1 MELSTWV
8 LILNI
13 ALNFIY
19 GVMLP
24 LIPTLNVENAGLAF
38 SAFAL
43 AKVLCLPLAGIIGD
57 RIGHTRGLALTLIL
71 QVSAL
76 TCIRSFPAH
85 AWVGRILEG
94 AALAQGMVSAVSL
107 LRVGTTDH
115 QVFSKAI
122 SKLMSGGALGF
133 IIGPLL
139 GYVLLPFGADRIL
152 LVLLGVS
159 VVLLVGHLSRRDVQ
173 AAAPSFVRAK
183 AVNSSGLFDR
193 GLLMIVLG
201 FAAAKCLGVGLQPN
215 LSWWANHDVHLSAVL
230 SGMSFIVMGVGFTI
244 GAAKQV
250 KGFFLL
256 PFLGLPLLE
265 AAIHGQPAYWW
276 GALGILGYWFGCYVT
291 TAVSKLGWSRP
302 ENIGRFNSVWML
314 FTDFPMAI
322 VPMLVWQWRTPEPS
336 LARMTMEL
344 ALCLVSI
351 SGLLPAFSKRPV
363 HVQPAQDFRAPN

>member
-8 LILNI
+8 LILNV

-38 SAFAL
+38 SAFAI
-43 AKVLCLPLAGIIGD
+43 AKVLCLPLAGILGD
-57 RIGHTRGLALTLIL
+57 RIGHTRGLALTLVL
-71 QVSAL
+71 QVCAL

-115 QVFSKAI
+115 LVFSKAI
-122 SKLMSGGALGF
+122 AKLMSGGALGF

-139 GYVLLPFGADRIL
+139 GYLLLPFGADRIL

-173 AAAPSFVRAK
+173 VSKPTFTPAAAAST
-183 AVNSSGLFDR
+183 SGYFDR
-193 GLLMIVLG
+193 GMLMIVFG
-201 FAAAKCLGVGLQPN
+201 FAAAKSLGVGLQPN
-215 LSWWANHDVHLSAVL
+215 LSWWANHDVHLSALL

-244 GAAKQV
+244 GAAKQM

-265 AAIHGQPAYWW
+265 LAIHGQPIFWW
-276 GALGILGYWFGCYVT
+276 GALVLLGYWFGCYVT

-314 FTDFPMAI
+314 FTDFPMAV
-322 VPMLVWQWRTPEPS
+322 VPMMVWQWRTPEPS
-336 LARMTMEL
+336 TPRMVMEL
-344 ALCLVSI
+344 VLCVVSI
-351 SGLLPAFSKRPV
+351 SGLLALPV
-363 HVQPAQDFRAPN
+363 LDSRVPS